1 MTAVDLSVGTLPK
14 ESPADSVLLRVFR
27 RQVDEFFR
35 MCDERADTWE
45 QLQKLGRLVRMSSSH
60 PDFPDKK
67 LALAVESKCRL
78 IDLEIEAAAMT
89 ETDADAI
96 LSQAGLV

>member
-1 MTAVDLSVGTLPK
+1 MAADTLSAGPLPK
-14 ESPADSVLLRVFR
+14 EALADSVLSRVFR
-27 RQVDEFFR
+27 RQVDEIFR
-35 MCDERADTWE
+35 MCDERTDTWE

-96 LSQAGLV
+96 LSKAGLV